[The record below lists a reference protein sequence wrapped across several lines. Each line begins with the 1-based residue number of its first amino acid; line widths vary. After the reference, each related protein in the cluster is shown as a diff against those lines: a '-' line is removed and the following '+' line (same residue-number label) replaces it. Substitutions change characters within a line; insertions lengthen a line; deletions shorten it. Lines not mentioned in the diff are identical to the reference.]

1 MERRNPMHEWKF
13 PAVVPF
19 HEGSISGTQL
29 FVVAVCKRCGAIR
42 TSEAFKVTD
51 DDLAREPIDLSGAC
65 KPPSAPVEGRVS
77 EIA

>member
-1 MERRNPMHEWKF
+1 MHEWKF

-51 DDLAREPIDLSGAC
+51 DDRMREPVDLSGQC
-65 KPPSAPVEGRVS
+65 KPPTTTNEGSVS
-77 EIA
+77 DVA